1 MERGDFLAITILDEQ
16 LKIGQVKSVTSDFG
30 RYIDYISLLFS
41 ETTKAEFQPN
51 EKKTGIVFSVSD
63 SNFDLP
69 EMVCELNR
77 DTVRNLIVSLKNM
90 YNQLEFEDTASS
102 SDKDKEEDKTE
113 KPVSSG
119 CCRKKIL

>member
-1 MERGDFLAITILDEQ
+1 MAITILDEQ

-69 EMVCELNR
+69 EMVCELGR

-90 YNQLEFEDTASS
+90 YNQLEFEETSNSAN
-102 SDKDKEEDKTE
+102 DKAEDKPE
-113 KPVSSG
+113 NPVSSG
-119 CCRKKIL
+119 CCRKKIM

>member
-1 MERGDFLAITILDEQ
+1 MKWGDFLAITILDEQ

-77 DTVRNLIVSLKNM
+77 DTVHNLIVSLKNM
-90 YNQLEFEDTASS
+90 YNQLELEDVSGKGER
-102 SDKDKEEDKTE
+102 DKADSKTD

-119 CCRKKIL
+119 CCRKKIM

>member
-1 MERGDFLAITILDEQ
+1 MAITILDEQ
-16 LKIGQVKSVTSDFG
+16 LKLGQVKSVTSDFG
-30 RYIDYISLLFS
+30 RYIDYVSLLFS
-41 ETTKAEFQPN
+41 DTTKAEFQPN

-69 EMVCELNR
+69 EMVCELDR

-90 YNQLEFEDTASS
+90 YNQLEL
-102 SDKDKEEDKTE
+102 EEAVSEGDKTDVKPE
-113 KPVSSG
+113 KPASTG

>member
-1 MERGDFLAITILDEQ
+1 MKWSDFLAITILDEQ

-30 RYIDYISLLFS
+30 RYIDYVSLLFS
-41 ETTKAEFQPN
+41 NTTKAEFQPN
-51 EKKTGIVFSVSD
+51 EKRTGIVFSVSD

-90 YNQLEFEDTASS
+90 YNQLELEDTANN
-102 SDKDKEEDKTE
+102 SDKDKTENKTE

>member
-1 MERGDFLAITILDEQ
+1 MAITILDEQ

-41 ETTKAEFQPN
+41 NTTKAEFQPN
-51 EKKTGIVFSVSD
+51 DKKTGIVFSVSD

-69 EMVCELNR
+69 EMVCELDR

-90 YNQLEFEDTASS
+90 YNQLEL
-102 SDKDKEEDKTE
+102 EETTEKVNENKTIGE
-113 KPVSSG
+113 SGKPVSTG
-119 CCRKKIL
+119 CCRKKIM

>member
-1 MERGDFLAITILDEQ
+1 MAITILDEQ

-41 ETTKAEFQPN
+41 NTTKAEFQPN

-69 EMVCELNR
+69 EMVCELER

-90 YNQLEFEDTASS
+90 YNQLELEDTVKKG
-102 SDKDKEEDKTE
+102 DENKTDSEPE
-113 KPVSSG
+113 KPLSTG

>member
-1 MERGDFLAITILDEQ
+1 MKWGDLLAITILDEQ

-69 EMVCELNR
+69 EMVCELDR

-90 YNQLEFEDTASS
+90 YNQMELEDTVNKD
-102 SDKDKEEDKTE
+102 DKDKGEDKPE
-113 KPVSSG
+113 KPASTG

>member
-1 MERGDFLAITILDEQ
+1 MAITILDEQ

-30 RYIDYISLLFS
+30 RYIDYMSLLFS
-41 ETTKAEFQPN
+41 NTTKAEFQPN

-90 YNQLEFEDTASS
+90 YNQLELEDASEM
-102 SDKDKEEDKTE
+102 DEKPAENTE

-119 CCRKKIL
+119 CCRKKIM

>member
-1 MERGDFLAITILDEQ
+1 MKWGEFVAITILDEQ

-69 EMVCELNR
+69 EMVCELSR
-77 DTVRNLIVSLKNM
+77 DTVRNLIVSLKNI
-90 YNQLEFEDTASS
+90 YNQLELEDTAE
-102 SDKDKEEDKTE
+102 KGEKPAEDPK

>member
-1 MERGDFLAITILDEQ
+1 MAITILDDEQ

-30 RYIDYISLLFS
+30 RYIDYVSLLFS

-69 EMVCELNR
+69 EMVCELDR
-77 DTVRNLIVSLKNM
+77 DTVRNLIISLKNM
-90 YNQLEFEDTASS
+90 YNQLEPEGDSS
-102 SDKDKEEDKTE
+102 GEGNADIKPE

-119 CCRKKIL
+119 CCRKKIF